1 MEDHEKLEK
10 IAVIRKRREDRALA
24 HYKKMQHDLYIY
36 ETELETRKQKIQVF
50 LAERSVQLQS
60 MQNKMRTEAV
70 NGQVIETY
78 LLLKENTQEK
88 TKELY
93 DDLEEKTQGYYPL
106 LDKVNESYKQWQEVN
121 LAQSKLTRI
130 AEKKREE
137 FNEETTKQEENKR
150 YMDFFGKKQHS
161 DN

>member
-10 IAVIRKRREDRALA
+10 IAGIRKRREDRALVN
-24 HYKKMQHDLYIY
+24 YKKMQHDLYIY
-36 ETELETRKQKIQVF
+36 ETELEARKQRIQVF

-70 NGQVIETY
+70 NGQVIEAY

-93 DDLEEKTQGYYPL
+93 DELEEKTQGYYPL

-137 FNEETTKQEENKR
+137 FEEETTKQEENRR
-150 YMDFFGKKQHS
+150 YVDFFGKKQNM
-161 DN
+161 DD